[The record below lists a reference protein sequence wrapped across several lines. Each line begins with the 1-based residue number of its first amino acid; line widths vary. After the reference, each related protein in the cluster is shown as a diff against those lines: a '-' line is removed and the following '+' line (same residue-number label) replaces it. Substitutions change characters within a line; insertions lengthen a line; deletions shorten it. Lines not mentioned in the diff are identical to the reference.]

1 MTSTRLPTIGQSPPA
16 PVQPRDWK
24 VSIVIPAYNEEDNLR
39 PLRAAIKEAI
49 DGKIDYE
56 VVFVDDGSKDKTREV
71 AREIAKEDPRFRLVA
86 LAKNTGE
93 TAAGWA
99 GMLEAKG
106 DLVCIMDADLQND
119 PKDLPKM
126 VALIGDYDVVCG
138 WRKRRGDGDN
148 IIRRIS
154 SRVANWVRNALSS
167 ENIHDSGCTY
177 RVFRRECAQ
186 GLQLFKGMHR
196 FLPTLFKAQ
205 GWKVTECE
213 VANHPRK
220 FGVSKYG
227 VWNRVFRAFYDLL
240 AVRWMQSRWIKLE
253 VGERTGQGFVASA
266 AASSSAAS
274 SSGTLSSATPTNGAA
289 PVAAGATS

>member
-1 MTSTRLPTIGQSPPA
+1 VLT
-16 PVQPRDWK
+16 
-24 VSIVIPAYNEEDNLR
+24 VSIVVPAYNEEDNLR
-39 PLRAAIKEAI
+39 PLRAAIQEAI
-49 DGKIDYE
+49 DGRLDYE
-56 VVFVDDGSKDKTREV
+56 VIIVDDGSRDRTREI

-86 LAKNTGE
+86 LARNTGE

-99 GMLEAKG
+99 GMREARG

-126 VALIGDYDVVCG
+126 VALVGEFDVVCG
-138 WRKRRGDGDN
+138 WRKKRGDGDN

-154 SRVANWVRNALSS
+154 SRIANWVRNALSS
-167 ENIHDSGCTY
+167 ESIHDSGCTY
-177 RVFRRECAQ
+177 RVFRRECVD

-205 GWKVTECE
+205 GYRVTEVE
-213 VANHPRK
+213 VANHPRR

-240 AVRWMQSRWIKLE
+240 AVRWMLSRWIRLE
-253 VGERTGQGFVASA
+253 VGERAGKGFTSA
-266 AASSSAAS
+266 HAPPPESA
-274 SSGTLSSATPTNGAA
+274 LA
-289 PVAAGATS
+289 PVAAATTGR